1 MSKFLVVEEVGGG
14 SFHRNMGKTIFV
26 TIITVVLIFFDSASF
41 AELVLKDPCDISLLP
56 KPVQEVL
63 RHKFPT
69 WQLLTLSD
77 LTDEEKNY
85 WLKSKGGE
93 KCPGI
98 AAGHIETWTY
108 LSYAM
113 VLLSREPTKPVSK
126 FLIISERRKER
137 FEIVVTY
144 PYFGFVSTVPP
155 GKYEGAKGADY
166 QQPNFIQLR
175 LDGIVFE
182 GFQKGKI
189 LYYWK
194 NGRYHSLIIS
204 E

>member
-1 MSKFLVVEEVGGG
+1 MATSILSIMKKIVL
-14 SFHRNMGKTIFV
+14 I
-26 TIITVVLIFFDSASF
+26 TIITGVLFFSASASL
-41 AELVLKDPCDISLLP
+41 AEPVLKDPCDLSLLP
-56 KPVQEVL
+56 KPVQEIL

-69 WQLLTLSD
+69 WRIITLSD

-85 WLKSKGGE
+85 WLKDKGSE

-98 AAGHIETWTY
+98 TMGHIETWNY

-113 VLLSREPTKPVSK
+113 ILISRESTKPVSK
-126 FLIISERRKER
+126 FLIISERRKEL
-137 FEIVVTY
+137 FEIVVSY

-166 QQPNFIQLR
+166 QQPDFIQLH
-175 LDGIVFE
+175 LEGIVFE